1 MKKIFVPE
9 KNKADRKSD
18 ENSPR
23 TKSAPRTGK
32 RRGRARTSED
42 KEGEEI
48 KQLLERLY
56 SEDAGEVEQA
66 LEEIG
71 RIGKGNSDAMGTVQ
85 EFLRKEKR
93 MPLRLLAIQTIV
105 KIKKFTEPTTEQF
118 RKPIIFECPG
128 AEKIKRVEILDVT
141 CPHCHKKGTASVA
154 GFENE
159 FTCESCGEVIQRDLP
174 ESCIEKCPVGSECV
188 GEERYRKYMKGRE
201 SLK

>member
-1 MKKIFVPE
+1 MKKIFVSE
-9 KNKADRKSD
+9 KNKSDRK
-18 ENSPR
+18 R
-23 TKSAPRTGK
+23 
-32 RRGRARTSED
+32 
-42 KEGEEI
+42 KERSVGNYAKI
-48 KQLLERLY
+48 KPLLERLY
-56 SEDAGEVEQA
+56 NENTGEVEQA

-71 RIGKGNSDAMGTVQ
+71 RVGKGNGDAMKAVQ

-93 MPLRLLAIQTIV
+93 MPLRILAAQTIV
-105 KIKKFTEPTTEQF
+105 KIKRFSQPTNDQF

-128 AEKIKRVEILDVT
+128 AEKIKRVEIMDVT

-188 GEERYRKYMKGRE
+188 GEDRYQKYMNGRT
-201 SLK
+201 KAT